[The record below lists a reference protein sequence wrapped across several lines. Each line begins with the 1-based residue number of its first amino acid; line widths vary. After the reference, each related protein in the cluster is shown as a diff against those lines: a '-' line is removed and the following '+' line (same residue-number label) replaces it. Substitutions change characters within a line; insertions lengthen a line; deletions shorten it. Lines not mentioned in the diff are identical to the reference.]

1 MNMKYLN
8 IVCFW
13 NTKKVI
19 LQNERVI
26 TLIMKNDNNEGE
38 FNDNTNKI

>member
-13 NTKKVI
+13 NKKKVI

>member
-13 NTKKVI
+13 NKKNVI

-26 TLIMKNDNNEGE
+26 TLIMRNDNNEDE
-38 FNDNTNKI
+38 FNENNNKK